1 MMKLRRWTRSTL
13 STKGQLILP
22 KAIRQQRRWE
32 AGTRLIIEDTPGG
45 VLVREAPHF
54 AATAPEDVY
63 ASLARPAAPKSIEEM
78 DAAIVKE
85 SRRRH
90 ARH

>member
-1 MMKLRRWTRSTL
+1 MTKSRRRSTTVL

-22 KAIRQQRRWE
+22 KAIRQERRWE
-32 AGTRLIIEDTPGG
+32 AGTRLLVEDKPGG
-45 VLVREAPHF
+45 VLLREAPHF
-54 AATAPEDVY
+54 AKTAPGDVY

-90 ARH
+90 AGH